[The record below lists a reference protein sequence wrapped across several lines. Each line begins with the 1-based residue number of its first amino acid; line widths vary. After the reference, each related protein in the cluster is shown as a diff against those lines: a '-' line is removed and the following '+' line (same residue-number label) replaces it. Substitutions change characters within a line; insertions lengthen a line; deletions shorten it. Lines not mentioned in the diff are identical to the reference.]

1 MIVMA
6 SQTMLPLSVAY
17 LKTILRPTT
26 LIDSPR
32 LQARLGIQV
41 TLASETFQY
50 TGSFKFR
57 AAYHVA
63 ATVPHSLIITASS
76 GNYGQALA
84 YACQLLGKKCLVV
97 MPETSSTVK
106 IEAVREYG
114 GVVDLI
120 DVERVSRQQ
129 RVNELARRHPEAY
142 LSSAYDD
149 PLVIAGNATLGLELS
164 EAAGVWDA
172 VIAPVGGGGLTAG
185 LITGLCSAG
194 CKTPVYGA
202 EPLLANDAARSL
214 RQGVLVKNERE
225 PQTIADGTR
234 TISLGQHNWEILKT
248 GIKDILEVSEEAIQ
262 EAVRLLFLLANLKTE
277 PTGALSVAALLED
290 PERFRG
296 QHVCCVISGGNVAA
310 DQFCQLLV
318 SPRRV
323 SKTATG
329 SPAR

>member
-1 MIVMA
+1 MA
-6 SQTMLPLSVAY
+6 SRTSIPLSVAY

-26 LIDSPR
+26 LITSPR
-32 LQARLGIQV
+32 LQARLGSQV
-41 TLASETFQY
+41 TLAAETFQY

-97 MPETSSTVK
+97 MPETSSPVK
-106 IEAVREYG
+106 IEAVRDYG

-120 DVERVSRQQ
+120 DVDRISRQQ
-129 RVNELARRHPEAY
+129 RVEQLAQDHPDAY

-149 PLVIAGNATLGLELS
+149 PLVIAGNSSLGLELADS
-164 EAAGVWDA
+164 GMVWDA

-185 LITGLCSAG
+185 LITGLCFAG
-194 CKTPVYGA
+194 CPTPVYGA
-202 EPLLANDAARSL
+202 EPLFANDAARSL
-214 RQGVLVKNERE
+214 REGVLVKNERE

-248 GIKDILEVSEEAIQ
+248 GLKGIVEVSEEAIR

-277 PTGALSVAALLED
+277 PTGALSVAALLEE

-296 QHVCCVISGGNVAA
+296 QRVCCVISGGNVAP
-310 DQFCQLLV
+310 DLYRQLLAQPV
-318 SPRRV
+318 S
-323 SKTATG
+323 G
-329 SPAR
+329 F

>member
-1 MIVMA
+1 MA
-6 SQTMLPLSVAY
+6 LLTAIPLSVAH

-26 LIDSPR
+26 LIASPR
-32 LQARLGIQV
+32 LQARLGVEV
-41 TLASETFQY
+41 TLASETFQF

-84 YACQLLGKKCLVV
+84 YACQLLGKKSLVV
-97 MPETSSTVK
+97 MPETSSPVK
-106 IEAVREYG
+106 IEAVRDYG
-114 GVVDLI
+114 GIVDLI
-120 DVERVSRQQ
+120 DVDQISRQQ
-129 RVNELARRHPEAY
+129 RVEQLAQQHPEAY

-149 PLVIAGNATLGLELS
+149 PLVIAGNSSLGLELADS
-164 EAAGVWDA
+164 GMVWDA

-185 LITGLCSAG
+185 LITGLCFAG
-194 CKTPVYGA
+194 CPTPVFGA

-214 RQGVLVKNERE
+214 REGVLVKHKRE

-234 TISLGQHNWEILKT
+234 TLSLGQHNWEILKT
-248 GIKDILEVSEEAIQ
+248 GIRGILEVSEEAIQ

-277 PTGALSVAALLED
+277 PTGALSVAALLQE

-296 QHVCCVISGGNVAA
+296 QRVCCVISGGNVAP
-310 DQFCQLLV
+310 DLYRQLL
-318 SPRRV
+318 
-323 SKTATG
+323 A
-329 SPAR
+329 